1 MDPRPIGVFD
11 SGVGG
16 LTVLHECLVTL
27 PHEDFLYFG
36 DSAPERFP
44 YGPKPPDVIRRFA
57 HEIASHLAARDV
69 KLLVVAC
76 NSATSAAL
84 PDLQREFEVPLIGV
98 ITPEAHA
105 AVQATRNRRIG
116 VMATE
121 ATVASGRYPAA
132 IGLLDAG
139 ADVRQVACPD
149 LVPLIQAG
157 DTHGHAVHEA
167 AKRYAA
173 PLKAAGVD
181 TVILGCTHYPLIR
194 PMLERIFGRGV
205 TLITSAEEVAREVA
219 ATLARRGVANVHD
232 REGAYR
238 FLCTGDEHGFREV
251 AGRFLQLPLTEV
263 EHVDPAVLAA
273 AA

>member
-44 YGPKPPDVIRRFA
+44 YGTKPAATIRRYA
-57 HEIASHLAARDV
+57 HEIAQHLIERDV

-76 NSATSAAL
+76 NSATAAAL
-84 PDLQREFEVPLIGV
+84 PDLQREFSVPLIGV

-105 AVQATRNRRIG
+105 AVQATRARRVG

-132 IGLLDAG
+132 IAVLDAG
-139 ADVRQVACPD
+139 VEVTQVACPE
-149 LVPLIQAG
+149 LVPLIQRG
-157 DTHGHAVHEA
+157 DTSGHELHEA
-167 AKRYAA
+167 AKGYAQ
-173 PLKAAGVD
+173 PLKQGGVD

-194 PMLERIFGRGV
+194 PMLQRIFGRGV
-205 TLITSAEEVAREVA
+205 TLITSAEEIAREVA
-219 ATLARRGVANVHD
+219 ATLDRRGVGNDAGRD
-232 REGAYR
+232 GSYR
-238 FLCTGDEHGFREV
+238 FLCTGDEQAFQEV

-263 EHVDPAVLAA
+263 ERVDPSRLEIAA
-273 AA
+273 